1 MFIKTYR
8 VYHIFIRTNTSIVK
22 SKLLHD
28 QQLLG
33 MVSLLLLIDCVLVT
47 LWVTIDPMQRQLTK
61 LSMQVNKDEPNV
73 VYMYLK
79 EHCSSTHM
87 AKWLGSLYIYKGLL
101 LVVGCYMAWETR
113 HVKVPAL
120 NDSQYIGMSVYNVVI
135 TSIIVVALANVIPAE
150 RYTLTFVLVSTL
162 IFVSTTTT
170 LCILFVPK
178 IH

>member
-1 MFIKTYR
+1 MNR
-8 VYHIFIRTNTSIVK
+8 EER
-22 SKLLHD
+22 
-28 QQLLG
+28 
-33 MVSLLLLIDCVLVT
+33 
-47 LWVTIDPMQRQLTK
+47 
-61 LSMQVNKDEPNV
+61 NV
-73 VYMYLK
+73 GYLYLR
-79 EHCSSTHM
+79 EHCNSAHM

-135 TSIIVVALANVIPAE
+135 TSIIVVALANVIPAD

-178 IH
+178 VSFTFLGNHMIFRK

>member
-1 MFIKTYR
+1 
-8 VYHIFIRTNTSIVK
+8 
-22 SKLLHD
+22 
-28 QQLLG
+28 
-33 MVSLLLLIDCVLVT
+33 
-47 LWVTIDPMQRQLTK
+47 
-61 LSMQVNKDEPNV
+61 
-73 VYMYLK
+73 
-79 EHCSSTHM
+79 M

-135 TSIIVVALANVIPAE
+135 TSIIVVALANIIPAD

-178 IH
+178 VRLETKCY